1 MLLIGKLSV
10 TLIGKFVIEEKEKK
24 LSTIRR
30 YLYNENNQKRQKESK
45 FPRRSKCNNFTREP
59 ISLF

>member
-10 TLIGKFVIEEKEKK
+10 TPIGKFVIEEKEKK

-30 YLYNENNQKRQKESK
+30 YLYNENNQKRQKRAK
-45 FPRRSKCNNFTREP
+45 VPLVMLTQLFPRES
-59 ISLF
+59 ISLY